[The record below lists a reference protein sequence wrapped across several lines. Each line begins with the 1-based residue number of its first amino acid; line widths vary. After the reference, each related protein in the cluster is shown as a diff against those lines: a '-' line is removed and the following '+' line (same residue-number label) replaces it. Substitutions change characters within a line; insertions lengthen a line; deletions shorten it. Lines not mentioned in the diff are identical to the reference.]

1 MIDERQALAW
11 SIKDDAEDLQ
21 EYVRRLVES
30 LRRLGIT
37 EDAEET
43 IEAIRALAINIDNDF
58 YRWRRLAAKEAK

>member
-11 SIKDDAEDLQ
+11 RIKDDAVVLQ
-21 EYVRRLVES
+21 EYVRQLVES

-43 IEAIRALAINIDNDF
+43 IEAIRGLAINIDNDF
-58 YRWRRLAAKEAK
+58 YRWRRLPSKEQA

>member
-30 LRRLGIT
+30 LRRLGVT
-37 EDAEET
+37 EDTEET
-43 IEAIRALAINIDNDF
+43 IDSIRALAINIDNDF
-58 YRWRRLAAKEAK
+58 CRWRRLAPKETK